1 MNKTLLVCVCF
12 ALFFAGAFL
21 IPMAA
26 QAAVGVAPSSL
37 SFGTVTVN
45 TKSAAVTVVVT
56 NENRHSVSI
65 NGVSST
71 LSEFIVTGPALPITL
86 SGHTSAS
93 FQVVFKPNAAQS
105 FSGNIL
111 VSYIHQNGSTST
123 DTVAVTGSGKASA
136 PSQTYLLSASSS
148 SLSFGNALVGSTASQ
163 ALTLTNSGTGSVTI
177 SQAAITGTGFSFSGC
192 SGTVTVAA
200 GQTMPLTVNFAPA
213 SAGSAAGSLSIV
225 SNATNSPTAISV
237 SGTGIQPQIS
247 VSPASASFGSV
258 MVGSSGSLA
267 FAIKNTGTSTLNVTQ
282 ATLAGSGFTLTG
294 IAVPLSIAPAASS
307 TFTLGF
313 TPASASTFSG
323 SLTLASNAP
332 GSPLVIAIAGTGVAQ
347 TLQLSATPA
356 SIAFGSVATG
366 TSTTQTVTLK
376 NPGNASVS
384 VSQITESGTGFTA
397 TAPTLPLTL
406 AAGAST
412 SFTVTF
418 NPATA
423 SSLTGSV
430 TVTSTAANS
439 PATVSLSGTGIQP
452 QIAVVPASVSFSNV
466 TVGVTNTQSV
476 TIRNAGT
483 ASLSVTQAT
492 LAGTG
497 FSLTGLSVP
506 LSVAAGGSSVFTVGF
521 NPASA
526 SSFTGSLTLVS
537 NAPSS
542 PLVVALAG
550 NGVAATLLITPTP
563 SSLSFGSVN
572 TGTSTMQAVTL
583 ANTGNASVTISQLA
597 ETGAGFTVSGCAT
610 PVTLAAGQSTSFN
623 VTFDPATTGSLSG
636 NVTVTSN
643 ASNSPQVVSLLGT
656 GTAVTA
662 YSVALSWTASS
673 SSYSGFNV
681 YRGSQSGGPYA
692 KVNTS
697 LVPSASYSDPS
708 VVAGD
713 TYYYVAT
720 EVDTTGVESS
730 YSTQVS
736 AVIP

>member
-1 MNKTLLVCVCF
+1 MPV
-12 ALFFAGAFL
+12 
-21 IPMAA
+21 

-37 SFGTVTVN
+37 SFGSVAVN
-45 TKSAAVTVVVT
+45 TKSAAITVVVT

-71 LSEFIVTGPALPITL
+71 LSEFIVTGPAMPIKL
-86 SGHTSAS
+86 AGHASAS
-93 FQVVFKPNAAQS
+93 FQVVFAPNAAQS

-111 VSYIHQNGSTST
+111 VSYIHQDGDTST
-123 DTVAVTGSGKASA
+123 DSIAVTGTGQASA
-136 PSQTYLLSASSS
+136 PSQTYLLSASTS
-148 SLSFGNALVGSTASQ
+148 SLSFGNALVGTTASQ
-163 ALTLTNSGTGSVTI
+163 GMTLTNSGTGSVTV
-177 SQAAITGTGFSFSGC
+177 SQAAISGTGFSFSGC
-192 SGTVTVAA
+192 SGAVTVAA
-200 GQTMPLTVNFAPA
+200 GQTLPLTVNFAPA

-225 SNATNSPTAISV
+225 SNATNSPATISV
-237 SGTGIQPQIS
+237 SGTGVQPQLS
-247 VSPASASFGSV
+247 VSPASASFGNV
-258 MVGSSGSLA
+258 MVGSSGSLG
-267 FAIKNTGTSTLNVTQ
+267 FTIKNTGTSTLNITQ
-282 ATLAGSGFTLTG
+282 AALAGTGFTLTG
-294 IAVPLSIAPAASS
+294 LTVPLSIAPAASS

-313 TPASASTFSG
+313 TPASVSTFSG

-332 GSPLVIAIAGTGVAQ
+332 GSPLVIAIAGTGAAQ

-356 SIAFGSVATG
+356 SLSFGNVATG
-366 TSTTQTVTLK
+366 TSTTQTVTLT
-376 NPGNASVS
+376 NSGNASIS
-384 VSQITESGTGFTA
+384 ISQISETGTGFTA
-397 TAPTLPLTL
+397 SAPTLPLTL

-418 NPATA
+418 DPATA
-423 SSLTGSV
+423 TSLTGSV
-430 TVTSTAANS
+430 TITSTAANS
-439 PATVSLSGTGIQP
+439 PSTVSLSGTGIQP

-483 ASLSVTQAT
+483 ASLNVTQAT

-497 FSLTGLSVP
+497 FSLTGLTVP
-506 LSVAAGGSSVFTVGF
+506 LSIAAGGSSVFTIGF
-521 NPASA
+521 TPASA
-526 SSFTGSLTLVS
+526 SSFSGTLTLVS
-537 NAPSS
+537 NAPTS

-550 NGVAATLLITPTP
+550 TGVSPTLLITPTP
-563 SSLSFGSVN
+563 TSLSFGSVN

-597 ETGAGFTVSGCAT
+597 ETGAGYTVSGCAT
-610 PVTLAAGQSTSFN
+610 PVTLAAGASTSFN

-643 ASNSPQVVSLLGT
+643 ASNSPQVVSLSGT
-656 GTAVTA
+656 GTAPA
-662 YSVALSWTASS
+662 SYSVGLSWTPSS

-692 KVNTS
+692 KVNAS

-720 EVDTTGVESS
+720 EVDTTGVESA